1 MNKVGRIQK
10 VIVLSGMVM
19 VGVVASVF
27 GQTEDSLAN
36 RLPRRFVHG
45 LGVEARP
52 EYVFPTHPFLRG
64 ENPERK
70 LIRGA
75 FSTHFKYAL
84 HYQPG
89 SIYDRIYG
97 NVYQGI
103 GLGCYSFGESRQIG
117 NPVAFYLF
125 QGARIAR
132 ICPWLSFNY
141 EWNFGL
147 SGGWKP
153 YDEQYNSYNKM
164 VGSKINAYL
173 NANFYLRWALSPRL
187 SLTSGVTLTHFSNG
201 NTNFPNAGV
210 NTLGGKLGVE
220 YNFYRKEDLT
230 SLHAAASYLS
240 STYKCNFLGA
250 DNKQ

>member
-75 FSTHFKYAL
+75 FSTHLNMRFIISPEVFTIGFMGMFIRESDWAVIRL
-84 HYQPG
+84 ENPG
-89 SIYDRIYG
+89 KSVILLPFICFREHVSPG
-97 NVYQGI
+97 FVHGCRLTTNGI
-103 GLGCYSFGESRQIG
+103 SDCLAAG
-117 NPVAFYLF
+117 NPMMNSIILTIRWWDRRSMLISMLIF
-125 QGARIAR
+125 
-132 ICPWLSFNY
+132 IC
-141 EWNFGL
+141 
-147 SGGWKP
+147 
-153 YDEQYNSYNKM
+153 
-164 VGSKINAYL
+164 VG
-173 NANFYLRWALSPRL
+173 
-187 SLTSGVTLTHFSNG
+187 HFL
-201 NTNFPNAGV
+201 PV
-210 NTLGGKLGVE
+210 
-220 YNFYRKEDLT
+220 
-230 SLHAAASYLS
+230 
-240 STYKCNFLGA
+240 
-250 DNKQ
+250 

>member
-89 SIYDRIYG
+89 SI
-97 NVYQGI
+97 
-103 GLGCYSFGESRQIG
+103 
-117 NPVAFYLF
+117 
-125 QGARIAR
+125 
-132 ICPWLSFNY
+132 
-141 EWNFGL
+141 
-147 SGGWKP
+147 
-153 YDEQYNSYNKM
+153 
-164 VGSKINAYL
+164 
-173 NANFYLRWALSPRL
+173 
-187 SLTSGVTLTHFSNG
+187 
-201 NTNFPNAGV
+201 
-210 NTLGGKLGVE
+210 
-220 YNFYRKEDLT
+220 
-230 SLHAAASYLS
+230 
-240 STYKCNFLGA
+240 
-250 DNKQ
+250 

>member
-75 FSTHFKYAL
+75 FSWE
-84 HYQPG
+84 
-89 SIYDRIYG
+89 I
-97 NVYQGI
+97 
-103 GLGCYSFGESRQIG
+103 
-117 NPVAFYLF
+117 
-125 QGARIAR
+125 
-132 ICPWLSFNY
+132 
-141 EWNFGL
+141 
-147 SGGWKP
+147 
-153 YDEQYNSYNKM
+153 
-164 VGSKINAYL
+164 
-173 NANFYLRWALSPRL
+173 
-187 SLTSGVTLTHFSNG
+187 SLTGC
-201 NTNFPNAGV
+201 FPENESFVA
-210 NTLGGKLGVE
+210 LLDK
-220 YNFYRKEDLT
+220 KELIVKNIGIY
-230 SLHAAASYLS
+230 SVIEL
-240 STYKCNFLGA
+240 K
-250 DNKQ
+250 KKE

>member
-103 GLGCYSFGESRQIG
+103 GLGLG
-117 NPVAFYLF
+117 NAP
-125 QGARIAR
+125 
-132 ICPWLSFNY
+132 
-141 EWNFGL
+141 
-147 SGGWKP
+147 
-153 YDEQYNSYNKM
+153 
-164 VGSKINAYL
+164 
-173 NANFYLRWALSPRL
+173 
-187 SLTSGVTLTHFSNG
+187 
-201 NTNFPNAGV
+201 
-210 NTLGGKLGVE
+210 
-220 YNFYRKEDLT
+220 
-230 SLHAAASYLS
+230 
-240 STYKCNFLGA
+240 STG
-250 DNKQ
+250 